1 VLATMN
7 SAGYRYAA
15 SDQAFYIPAIVRHLE
30 PADFPR
36 DAPLID
42 GQARLVLVDEA
53 LAAIVKT
60 TGVSLQS
67 LFVALYG
74 ATLALML
81 FALVRL
87 GHVLYRSEWTVLA
100 LTAALTLRHSI
111 AKTGAN
117 TLEGYFHPRALVFAL
132 GLLAVTAFLER
143 RDWLWMALITVGI
156 LIHPTTATWFGVWL
170 GLAAWLGRP
179 KSRAALAV
187 AAGAAAI
194 GAVLML
200 WRGPLAGHL
209 APMDAEWLSAI
220 SDKDYLF
227 PFEWP
232 FTAWLV
238 NLMTVPVILWCWRA
252 RRRANLTVPGETP
265 LVLGAMGLLVLF
277 ACWLPFDAARIAIA
291 IELQVSRVF
300 WLLDV
305 LATIYA
311 VWWLCEGAN
320 GARGAR
326 GAAVLVVLVVL
337 SIARGSYSLFV
348 QFPDRPIV
356 DIDIKAGDWRDAMAW
371 ARTTDPSSGWLADPI
386 HAARYGSS
394 VRAAAHRDVL
404 LERVKDRAIAMY
416 DRSTAVRVADRER
429 ALQALAWDT
438 PDGARALAR
447 RYGLDYLIIDRE
459 LDLPLAHRSGAL
471 FIYRLR

>member
-1 VLATMN
+1 MN

-42 GQARLVLVDEA
+42 GQARLVLVDDA

-67 LFVALYG
+67 LFAALYG
-74 ATLALML
+74 LTLALL
-81 FALVRL
+81 LAALIAL
-87 GHVLYRSEWTVLA
+87 GRRLYRSEWAVIA

-117 TLEGYFHPRALVFAL
+117 TLEGYFHPRVLVFAL
-132 GLLAVTAFLER
+132 GLFGVAAFLDK
-143 RDWLWMALITVGI
+143 RDWLWIALVALGI
-156 LIHPTTATWFGVWL
+156 VIHPTTAMWFGVWL
-170 GLAAWLGRP
+170 GLAAWVGRP
-179 KSRAALAV
+179 TRRPLLAV
-187 AAGAAAI
+187 AAGA
-194 GAVLML
+194 GALIVVLIL

-209 APMDAEWLSAI
+209 TPMDAEWLSAI

-232 FTAWLV
+232 VAAWL
-238 NLMTVPVILWCWRA
+238 LHLAIATVILLCWRA
-252 RRRANLTVPGETP
+252 RRRADLTVAGETP

-277 ACWLPFDAARIAIA
+277 ACWLPFDAARIALA
-291 IELQVSRVF
+291 AELQVSRVF

-305 LATIYA
+305 LATIYV
-311 VWWLCEGAN
+311 VWWLTEGRPSQRRTP
-320 GARGAR
+320 GAGRWIAAALVTLSLSRGVYAMF
-326 GAAVLVVLVVL
+326 
-337 SIARGSYSLFV
+337 IE
-348 QFPDRPIV
+348 FPDRPIV
-356 DIDIKAGDWRDAMAW
+356 GIDIKAGDWHDAMAW
-371 ARTTDPSSGWLADPI
+371 ARTTDPSSGWLADPL

-394 VRAAAHRDVL
+394 VRATGHRDVL

-416 DRSTAVRVADRER
+416 DRSAALRVADRER
-429 ALQALAWDT
+429 ALEVLPWDT
-438 PDGARALAR
+438 ADGARALAR
-447 RYGLDYLIIDRE
+447 RYGLDYLVIDRE